1 MKKNK
6 KELYISQ
13 VGPITGEVKLN
24 LKRFNVFIGPQSSG
38 KSTISKLISTLSW
51 MEKEACTTLSEDVL
65 PEGKTFK
72 QFVEDYHRMH
82 GYIDEDSSVVKY
94 ESDYVTIIYDK
105 GEYRLTLKEKCI
117 EYERVKVSYVP
128 SDRNVITMRD
138 IQLRNLDETNFR
150 SFLFD
155 WLEARRSFDSSN
167 MADILA
173 LDVKYYFDVDNERS
187 SNINTDHIT
196 HHNGKT
202 YDISLYD
209 ASSGLQSAV
218 PLVVLMAYL
227 KEQYFKN
234 YGKTISFDVTKREED
249 LMLRLLERVLFPV
262 VPHLPTETIVDVFR
276 KVRKEIQEGRTEYNA
291 LIEQVQNSFAKLNH
305 PQSISYI
312 IEEPEQ
318 NLFPLTQCDLI
329 KYIISACNEKD
340 HISSAVITTHS
351 PYVLAMINSQIL
363 AGLLLK
369 RGVNE
374 QIIDKI
380 IPVSCAINDDEIG
393 VYAVDEGSCK
403 SIKDQEMGMINQ
415 NYLDTASEYIAASFD
430 KLYTLYIKTLK

>member
-1 MKKNK
+1 MKRL
-6 KELYISQ
+6 LYISH
-13 VGPITGEVKLN
+13 VGPITREVKIN
-24 LKRFNVFIGPQSSG
+24 LTRFNVFIGPQSSG

-65 PEGKTFK
+65 PDGKNFK

-82 GYIDEDSSVVKY
+82 GYIDESSSVVKY

-105 GEYRLTLKEKCI
+105 GDYSLVLKDKSI
-117 EYERVKVSYVP
+117 KYERVKVSYVP

-155 WLEARRSFDSSN
+155 WLEARRYFDSSN

-173 LDVKYYFDVDNERS
+173 LDVKYYYDVENERS
-187 SNINTDHIT
+187 INPDRIT

-227 KEQYFKN
+227 KDQYFKN
-234 YGKTISFDVTKREED
+234 YGKVISFEETKKEED
-249 LMLRLLERVLFPV
+249 LMRRLLERVLFPA
-262 VPHLPTETIVDVFR
+262 VPHQQTESIVDVYR
-276 KVRKEIQEGRTEYNA
+276 KVRKEIQEGRTEYYA
-291 LIEQVQNSFAKLNH
+291 LIEQVQNSFAKLRT

-318 NLFPLTQCDLI
+318 NLFPVTQCDLT
-329 KYIISACNEKD
+329 KYIISVCND
-340 HISSAVITTHS
+340 SQHISSAVITTHS
-351 PYVLAMINSQIL
+351 PYVLSMVNSQIL
-363 AGLLLK
+363 AGILLSK
-369 RGVNE
+369 GVDE
-374 QIIDKI
+374 QEINKI
-380 IPVSCAINDDEIG
+380 IPINSAIKNEEIG
-393 VYAVDEGSCK
+393 VFAIDGGICK
-403 SIKDQEMGMINQ
+403 SVKDQQTGMIDQ
-415 NYLDTASEYIAASFD
+415 NYLDTASEYLAASFEE
-430 KLYTLYIKTLK
+430 LYTLYLKTLK

>member
-1 MKKNK
+1 MKKK
-6 KELYISQ
+6 LYISQ

-65 PEGKTFK
+65 PDGKSFK

-82 GYIDEDSSVVKY
+82 GYIDESLSVVKY

-105 GEYRLTLKEKCI
+105 GDYRLLLKEKCI

-138 IQLRNLDETNFR
+138 IQLRNLEETNFR

-187 SNINTDHIT
+187 SNLNTDHIT

-218 PLVVLMAYL
+218 PLVVLMGYL
-227 KEQYFKN
+227 GNQYFKN
-234 YGKTISFDVTKREED
+234 YGKTISFDVTKREDD
-249 LMLRLLERVLFPV
+249 LMRRLLERVLFPV
-262 VPHLPTETIVDVFR
+262 IPHKPAENIVDVFR
-276 KVRKEIQEGRTEYNA
+276 KVRKEIQEGKIEYKA
-291 LIEQVQNSFAKLNH
+291 LIEQVQNSFAKLTS

-351 PYVLAMINSQIL
+351 PYVLAMINSMIL
-363 AGLLLK
+363 AGLLIK
-369 RGVNE
+369 RGVEE
-374 QIIDKI
+374 QAINKI
-380 IPVSCAINDDEIG
+380 IPLSCAIENEEIG
-393 VYAVDEGSCK
+393 VYAVDGGSCK
-403 SIKDQEMGMINQ
+403 SIKDREIGMINQ
-415 NYLDTASEYIAASFD
+415 NYLDNASEYLAASFD
-430 KLYTLYIKTLK
+430 QLYTLYIKTL